1 MISGIT
7 PPFDTLTLY
16 RQNRQNGVF
25 DTLTLYRQNRQNG
38 VFDTLTKSG
47 SITPP
52 PWVGV
57 IPKSGITPHT
67 KVYKFDTTPTHAH
80 TCHMYTGSN
89 RGG

>member
-25 DTLTLYRQNRQNG
+25 DTLT
-38 VFDTLTKSG
+38 KSG

-52 PWVGV
+52 HG
-57 IPKSGITPHT
+57 
-67 KVYKFDTTPTHAH
+67 
-80 TCHMYTGSN
+80 
-89 RGG
+89 

>member
-52 PWVGV
+52 HG
-57 IPKSGITPHT
+57 
-67 KVYKFDTTPTHAH
+67 
-80 TCHMYTGSN
+80 
-89 RGG
+89 